1 MKKAG
6 LFLLFTLCSC
16 LILSAC
22 GSNLNSEQREIKESY
37 EKQLETSVQE
47 YDEEIKKAEEL
58 EERVS
63 NAESLD
69 DKVQMLLDAG
79 LIYEEEAETATE
91 QRVNDILK
99 DNIEYQKQLKE
110 SFIKTYN
117 EQMQK
122 AIDEAK

>member
-6 LFLLFTLCSC
+6 LILLLTLCSC

-37 EKQLETSVQE
+37 EKQLEVSVQE
-47 YDEEIKKAEEL
+47 YNEEIKKAEEL
-58 EERVS
+58 EERVN
-63 NAESLD
+63 NAESLA

-79 LIYEEEAETATE
+79 LIYEEDAEAATE
-91 QRVNDILK
+91 QKVSDILK
-99 DNIEYQKQLKE
+99 DNIAYQKQLKE

>member
-58 EERVS
+58 EERVN

-91 QRVNDILK
+91 QRVSDILN

-110 SFIKTYN
+110 SFVKTYN

>member
-6 LFLLFTLCSC
+6 LFLLLTICGC

-22 GSNLNSEQREIKESY
+22 GDNLNAAQKEIKESY
-37 EKQLETSVQE
+37 EKQLEVSIQK

-58 EERVS
+58 EESV
-63 NAESLD
+63 NNVESLA

-79 LIYEEEAETATE
+79 LIYEEEAEAITKP
-91 QRVNDILK
+91 RVSNILK
-99 DNIEYQKQLKE
+99 ENIEYQKQLKE
-110 SFIKTYN
+110 SFVKTYN